1 MNNSKYHKVSIQ
13 HIRIIA
19 RWMTVVLFGL
29 FFLMA
34 LINNINQSFVL
45 NDVDIFLITLVIIYL
60 IGILVSYRQEILAG
74 YIMSFSSA
82 AYVIVQEFSISSWF
96 FEVDGFYLLIPGVF
110 FMVIGYLQS
119 EINLHKMMVER
130 LKKEVSELNQSY
142 RLTKSMLD
150 IVPDMIRN
158 DDLDFIL
165 QKVLEKAIES
175 IPKAHAGS
183 IILKLDDRMEFRAA
197 VGYNLDLLKK
207 LDLRFEDILQY
218 KLGIIHDPVII
229 NDVETYNAK
238 NVYKH
243 TTFDILEE
251 NQIVSKAMMT
261 HVIMYKHE
269 IFGFIN
275 IDNLEDPKAFS
286 TKDKNVIKHVTKHIE
301 SILENQSLIENV
313 YKMSRYDALTG
324 AYTRRYYQVQLK
336 HLYEESV
343 KKSQSFSI
351 ITFDLDDL
359 KEKNDVHGHQ
369 AGDLYLL
376 SFANLIRDIT
386 PKKDFLSRV
395 GGDEFVLVIPN
406 SNHELALETVHLI
419 ETRCIENPFTFEN
432 IKLFYKFSYGI
443 SSFPND
449 TENLESLVKLSDERM
464 YVNKRKKGIQ

>member
-74 YIMSFSSA
+74 YILSFSSA

-96 FEVDGFYLLIPGVF
+96 FEVDGYYLLIPGVF

-119 EINLHKMMVER
+119 EINLHKMIVER

-165 QKVLEKAIES
+165 QKVLEKAIEG

-183 IILKLDDRMEFRAA
+183 IILK
-197 VGYNLDLLKK
+197 
-207 LDLRFEDILQY
+207 
-218 KLGIIHDPVII
+218 
-229 NDVETYNAK
+229 
-238 NVYKH
+238 
-243 TTFDILEE
+243 
-251 NQIVSKAMMT
+251 
-261 HVIMYKHE
+261 
-269 IFGFIN
+269 
-275 IDNLEDPKAFS
+275 
-286 TKDKNVIKHVTKHIE
+286 
-301 SILENQSLIENV
+301 
-313 YKMSRYDALTG
+313 
-324 AYTRRYYQVQLK
+324 
-336 HLYEESV
+336 
-343 KKSQSFSI
+343 
-351 ITFDLDDL
+351 
-359 KEKNDVHGHQ
+359 
-369 AGDLYLL
+369 
-376 SFANLIRDIT
+376 
-386 PKKDFLSRV
+386 FLSRV

-464 YVNKRKKGIQ
+464 YVNKRKKGI